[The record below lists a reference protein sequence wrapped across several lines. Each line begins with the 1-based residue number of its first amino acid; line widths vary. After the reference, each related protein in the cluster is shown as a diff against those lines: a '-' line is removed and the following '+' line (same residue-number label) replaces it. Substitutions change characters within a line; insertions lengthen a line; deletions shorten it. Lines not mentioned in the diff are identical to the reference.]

1 MDVGLHT
8 TLLDS
13 NSILDPEVIAITE
26 RISPLKAKEF
36 GKVWDLFQT
45 RSKPFETDKYQI
57 LNRNYT
63 APEIVVTASA
73 NGADWD
79 TDDDITAM
87 PVTSGG
93 DRIQVGDILL
103 VDSEIVVVKVVNSST
118 SIDLYERGAGETTAV
133 VHEEAAITVKI
144 IGNCN
149 EEGKVQGRAL
159 AEETSQEY
167 NCLQLVEEI
176 VDLSKAD
183 TDQARKV
190 GKTEFVLKTEAME
203 RVMHKLARTGIYGT
217 YRLNTADYP
226 GMTRGLLNHM
236 EQLTGAIKTAVSGAF
251 TETSLKN
258 ILDDV
263 RNAGGSV
270 NGIVMSVA
278 QKRIFN
284 AFTGADQIQVDR
296 GERVGGHV
304 LDAYIADGF
313 GSIPAIVDIDFPDG
327 YVAVVNTRYMS
338 KGWKVNDQ
346 LRYAPETN
354 VNSREKKDTL
364 QGKFGLAMEGVGKT
378 HGLLTGLTV

>member
-1 MDVGLHT
+1 MEVGLHT
-8 TLLDS
+8 TLLDA
-13 NSILDPEVIAITE
+13 NSILDPEVVAITE
-26 RISPLKAKEF
+26 RINPLMAKEF

-45 RSKPFETDKYQI
+45 RAKPFETDKYQI
-57 LNRNYT
+57 LNRDYT

-73 NGADWD
+73 DATDWD
-79 TDDDITAM
+79 TDDDITAL

-93 DRIQVGDILL
+93 DRIQVGDVLL

-118 SIDLYERGAGETTAV
+118 SIDLYERGAGESTAA
-133 VHEEAAITVKI
+133 VHGEAAITVKI

-159 AEETSQEY
+159 AEDTSQEY

-183 TDQARKV
+183 TDQARKT
-190 GKTEFVLKTEAME
+190 GRTEDTLKAEAME
-203 RVMHKLARTGIYGT
+203 RVMRKLARTAIYGT
-217 YRLNTADYP
+217 YRLNTASYP
-226 GMTRGLLNHM
+226 GMTRGMINHM

-258 ILDDV
+258 IIDDV
-263 RNAGGSV
+263 RAAGGSV

-278 QKRIFN
+278 KKRLFN

-296 GERVGGHV
+296 SEKTGGHV
-304 LDAYIADGF
+304 LDGYIADGF
-313 GSIPAIVDIDFPDG
+313 GVIPAIVDIDFPDDF
-327 YVAVVNTRYMS
+327 VAVINTRYMS

-378 HGLLTGLTV
+378 HGLLTDLT